1 MIATITRLLFGSRK
15 YGHSGSHRFGRLC
28 LIALCCV
35 SLAQAE
41 NSSQNP
47 NNAAPADAASDSSWH
62 FSLIP
67 KVFQTNPFLDMTVIT
82 EMTDAGKQRPLVSP
96 AAPVYYAVHAV
107 GYREIGAPS
116 NEKTLSA
123 AEIGVL
129 LRRALATNGYLPATP
144 EHPPQLLI
152 VYFWGVH
159 NLFDQD
165 NLALSDEQWTNNI
178 LERAALVGGEKFAAE
193 LATAIERSD
202 SASASISTHL
212 TSASAADPTGR
223 DASPSADYGQ
233 SSQPELNSMSN
244 LGAAQSV
251 AQMNALMDPVRLFK
265 QRSVKNEFLVDQ
277 ASDSCYFVV
286 ASAYDYSSV
295 ATHVKLLL
303 WRTRMTVNSRGV
315 SQPQSLPTLVVSAA
329 PYFGREMKDAETL
342 IRRVQHD
349 ARVEIGTPT
358 VIEYGASLESEKI

>member
-1 MIATITRLLFGSRK
+1 MIATITRRLFGGRK
-15 YGHSGSHRFGRLC
+15 HGRLRSHYYGRFC

-41 NSSQNP
+41 SISQKQ
-47 NNAAPADAASDSSWH
+47 NNVTPADAGSESSWN

-67 KVFQTNPFLDMTVIT
+67 KIFQSDPVLDMTVIT
-82 EMTDAGKQRPLVSP
+82 EMTDAGKKRPLVSP
-96 AAPVYYAVHAV
+96 NAPVYYAVHAV
-107 GYREIGAPS
+107 GYRAIGNAVP
-116 NEKTLSA
+116 EKTLSA

-129 LRRALATNGYLPATP
+129 LRRALATNGYLLATP

-159 NLFDQD
+159 NLLDQD
-165 NLALSDEQWTNNI
+165 NPEWTNNF

-193 LATAIERSD
+193 LATAIQRSD
-202 SASASISTHL
+202 AASDSISTHL
-212 TSASAADPTGR
+212 TSAPAGDPTGR
-223 DASPSADYGQ
+223 DASSTADYGQ
-233 SSQPELNSMSN
+233 PPQPEVDSMSN
-244 LGAAQSV
+244 LGAAQAV
-251 AQMNALMDPVRLFK
+251 AQMNALMDPARLFK
-265 QRSVKNEFLVDQ
+265 QRSVKNEFLMDQ
-277 ASDSCYFVV
+277 ATDSCYFVV

-329 PYFGREMKDAETL
+329 PYFGRPMENAETL
-342 IRRVQHD
+342 IRRALRNAQ
-349 ARVEIGTPT
+349 VEIGTPT
-358 VIEYGASLESEKI
+358 VIEYGASLESEKK

>member
-1 MIATITRLLFGSRK
+1 MIATMTRRLFGSRK
-15 YGHSGSHRFGRLC
+15 YGHFGSHHYGCFC

-35 SLAQAE
+35 SLARAE
-41 NSSQNP
+41 SISQKQN
-47 NNAAPADAASDSSWH
+47 DAASADAGSESSWN

-67 KVFQTNPFLDMTVIT
+67 KIFQANPFLDMTVIT
-82 EMTDAGKQRPLVSP
+82 EMTDAGKKRPLASP

-107 GYREIGAPS
+107 GYRAIGDAIP
-116 NEKTLSA
+116 EKTLSA
-123 AEIGVL
+123 AEVGVL

-202 SASASISTHL
+202 AASASISTHL
-212 TSASAADPTGR
+212 TSVPAGGASSPVVDTGAA
-223 DASPSADYGQ
+223 PSF
-233 SSQPELNSMSN
+233 EVNSMSN
-244 LGAAQSV
+244 LGAAQAV
-251 AQMNALMDPVRLFK
+251 AQMNAMMNPVRLFK

-329 PYFGREMKDAETL
+329 PYFGRPMENAETL
-342 IRRVQHD
+342 VRRVLRD

-358 VIEYGASLESEKI
+358 VIEYGASLESEKK

>member
-1 MIATITRLLFGSRK
+1 MTRPSFGNRK
-15 YGHSGSHRFGRLC
+15 HGRLGSHHYGRFC

-35 SLAQAE
+35 SLAPAE
-41 NSSQNP
+41 SISQKQND
-47 NNAAPADAASDSSWH
+47 AAPADAGSESSWN

-67 KVFQTNPFLDMTVIT
+67 KIFQANPFLDMTVIT
-82 EMTDAGKQRPLVSP
+82 EMTDAGKMRPLASP
-96 AAPVYYAVHAV
+96 AAPVYYAVHAA
-107 GYREIGAPS
+107 GYRVFGDAIP
-116 NEKTLSA
+116 EKTLSA
-123 AEIGVL
+123 AEVGVL

-202 SASASISTHL
+202 VASASISTHL
-212 TSASAADPTGR
+212 TSAPAADPTGR
-223 DASPSADYGQ
+223 DATSTADYGQ
-233 SSQPELNSMSN
+233 SPQPEVNSMSN
-244 LGAAQSV
+244 LGAAQAV
-251 AQMNALMDPVRLFK
+251 AQMSSLMDPVRLFK
-265 QRSVKNEFLVDQ
+265 QRSAKNEFLMDQ

-303 WRTRMTVNSRGV
+303 WRTRMTVISKNG
-315 SQPQSLPTLVVSAA
+315 LA
-329 PYFGREMKDAETL
+329 
-342 IRRVQHD
+342 
-349 ARVEIGTPT
+349 
-358 VIEYGASLESEKI
+358 

>member
-1 MIATITRLLFGSRK
+1 MIATMTRPSFGNRK
-15 YGHSGSHRFGRLC
+15 HGRLGSHHYGRFC

-35 SLAQAE
+35 SLAPAE
-41 NSSQNP
+41 SISQKQND
-47 NNAAPADAASDSSWH
+47 AAPADAGSESSWN

-67 KVFQTNPFLDMTVIT
+67 KIFQANPFLDMTVIT
-82 EMTDAGKQRPLVSP
+82 EMTDAGKMRPLASP

-107 GYREIGAPS
+107 GYRAIGDAIP
-116 NEKTLSA
+116 EKTLSA
-123 AEIGVL
+123 AEVGVL

-159 NLFDQD
+159 NMFNMFDQE

-212 TSASAADPTGR
+212 TSVPAGGASSPVVDTGAA
-223 DASPSADYGQ
+223 PSF
-233 SSQPELNSMSN
+233 EVNSMSN
-244 LGAAQSV
+244 LGAAQTV

-286 ASAYDYSSV
+286 ASAYDYASV

-329 PYFGREMKDAETL
+329 PYFGRPMENAETL
-342 IRRVQHD
+342 IRRVLRD

-358 VIEYGASLESEKI
+358 VIEYGARLQSEKK